1 MPGLDAIDWLTNTS
15 ILELDRV
22 PEHLLIVGG
31 SYIGLEYA
39 QMHRRFGADVTVV
52 EKGPRLIGREDEDVS
67 AAVRGSLEA
76 EGIDIRTGVGDIAFA
91 RDGDSIV
98 APLDDEVVACSH
110 VLLAVGRVPDTRD
123 RGLDNA
129 VVAVAEREIGR
140 AHV

>member
-1 MPGLDAIDWLTNTS
+1 MSAPQVFLNVGGRAAVPEMPGLDAIDWLTNTS

-67 AAVRGSLEA
+67 AAVRGILEA
-76 EGIDIRTGVGDIAFA
+76 EGIAIRTGVGDNAFA
-91 RDGDSIV
+91 RKGDPHV
-98 APLDDEVVACSH
+98 APLADA
-110 VLLAVGRVPDTRD
+110 G
-123 RGLDNA
+123 
-129 VVAVAEREIGR
+129 VAVA
-140 AHV
+140 HVMLAAGP

>member
-1 MPGLDAIDWLTNTS
+1 MEGCTVIEGHARFEDGNTLRVGDERMSAPQVFLNVGGRAAVPEMPGLDAIDWLTNTS

-67 AAVRGSLEA
+67 AA
-76 EGIDIRTGVGDIAFA
+76 
-91 RDGDSIV
+91 
-98 APLDDEVVACSH
+98 
-110 VLLAVGRVPDTRD
+110 
-123 RGLDNA
+123 
-129 VVAVAEREIGR
+129 EIGS
-140 AHV
+140 AHVWTPVTNAHIVC